1 MADNAFKNIRS
12 YRKYIFVAL
21 GIVIRGILA
30 LAVGSVSIP
39 PRKVLRYYL
48 ADCLF

>member
-21 GIVIRGILA
+21 GIVIGGMA
-30 LAVGSVSIP
+30 LAVDLSASSEKG
-39 PRKVLRYYL
+39 
-48 ADCLF
+48 F